1 MVIDLTTKYRKI
13 PPNETISEDFESSA
27 GILSSKRLLINA
39 RPPTGTKCPEM
50 VNVFQEILR
59 NYPTRTSKN
68 CGTPN
73 YRMDLGTSDLPTHAT
88 FHGAFRSAV
97 RFLPLLNN
105 IYALSPVGLGHFIDR
120 YLGISLKEVIA
131 AAAIIELKSHLLPR
145 KSNTL
150 SAT

>member
-1 MVIDLTTKYRKI
+1 
-13 PPNETISEDFESSA
+13 
-27 GILSSKRLLINA
+27 
-39 RPPTGTKCPEM
+39 M

-105 IYALSPVGLGHFIDR
+105 IYALSPVGVGHFIDR
-120 YLGISLKEVIA
+120 YLWISLKEVIA

-150 SAT
+150 SSFGLSSTTKNPRKEGLETEETRKTPKSESNRAPVN